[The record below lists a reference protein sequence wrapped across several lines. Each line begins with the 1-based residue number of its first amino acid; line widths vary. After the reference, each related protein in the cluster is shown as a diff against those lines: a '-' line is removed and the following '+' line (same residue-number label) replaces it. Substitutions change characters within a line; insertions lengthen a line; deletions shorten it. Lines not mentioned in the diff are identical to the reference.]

1 MGISRDSWHKHKRT
15 GGRIPQVRKK
25 RKFELG
31 RPSAMTRLGGHR
43 VSVVRSRGG
52 NVKYRALRLDNGNF
66 SWSSEGATRKCRILN
81 VVYNASN
88 NELVRTNTLV
98 KNAIVQIDCTP
109 FKQWYHQKFDYPLG
123 KPGEEHRAVKRGKYS
138 LIRLKARQASRT
150 LDTKL
155 EEQFTSGRLLAC
167 ISSRPGQVG
176 RVDGYVLEGRELDF
190 YQRKISKKK

>member
-66 SWSSEGATRKCRILN
+66 SWSSEGCTRKCRILN

-88 NELVRTNTLV
+88 NELGRTNTLV
-98 KNAIVQIDCTP
+98 KNAIVQVDSTP
-109 FKQWYHQKFDYPLG
+109 FKQWYFQKFDYALG
-123 KPGEEHRAVKRGKYS
+123 KAGEDHRAAKRGKYS
-138 LIRLKARQASRT
+138 LLRLKARQASRT
-150 LDTKL
+150 LDAKL